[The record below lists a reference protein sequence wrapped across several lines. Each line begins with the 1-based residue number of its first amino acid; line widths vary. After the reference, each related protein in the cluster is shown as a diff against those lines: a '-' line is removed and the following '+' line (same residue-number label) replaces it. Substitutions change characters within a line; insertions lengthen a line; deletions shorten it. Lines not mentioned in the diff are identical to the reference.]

1 MAKRGGGSGRKYVRD
16 SIGRFASK
24 GFSGQSSGRGARLK
38 AKGKKR
44 DGGGAIV
51 KPKRIGE
58 MKNTISK
65 SSSKRKVNASSRA
78 TDRQIARDIAAR
90 SKPTAA
96 RTSKAPANKAKAA
109 YKRASADARMRN
121 ADLRGADAKERRMAN
136 SASAKV
142 KNMQRRRSTSEPKAG
157 AEAPRSKQKA
167 REFARIQR
175 AYGNERRAYAA
186 KGDGFG
192 SAKQSRTASVAKRA
206 RDIYSGKISASYKT
220 TSRLTRTQNP
230 DVLKARIKKGEK
242 LTAARAK
249 KKSVTANSA
258 RVTGKLT
265 RPVATGNIRRTGGRL
280 GPKNTIKPGPKSP
293 RTKMNRAI
301 DNVIK
306 KGKALKGSAE
316 KLRGVK
322 KQADALRGRMLK
334 EDKGRLG
341 KALSKP
347 SVTDKRSRDYGGRLT
362 KAARGQD
369 AATGGKKSSARRA
382 DRAEANIPMRG
393 RRAKQLDASISRA
406 AKQVKAAE
414 TARLMKPKAQIKSE
428 RAAKAEAKR
437 QVAAAKPKRV
447 RSAESLRVSRAKR
460 ITKERSIS
468 LNPAGNSQKGAGR
481 MAANA
486 KRTQD
491 RALAFYKGKAKPAA
505 AKPAAANKISRSPR
519 QLNKDEKIARD
530 VMTDKRFKSDRQRVT
545 EMQRRGVKP
554 GTDVVGLVANVR
566 SKQGGGTT
574 SRIKPAAAKT
584 KLKRSGKKIGVG
596 RLTTNKE
603 QGRKGIVSMSSQAKA
618 ARKGAVAERKSA
630 KMSRIAERQSE
641 IVARRQGRRASNYN
655 PDGTFNQSTANANQ
669 RRLGRSKQLQEKLS
683 YAGGGKNIASKALS
697 KRRTGK
703 RRFG

>member
-51 KPKRIGE
+51 KPTRIGE

-65 SSSKRKVNASSRA
+65 SKSKRKVNASSRA
-78 TDRQIARDIAAR
+78 TDRQIARDVAAR
-90 SKPTAA
+90 SKPAAA
-96 RTSKAPANKAKAA
+96 RTSKAPTNKAKVA
-109 YKRASADARMRN
+109 YKRASGDARMRN

-142 KNMQRRRSTSEPKAG
+142 KNMQRRRSTSDSKAG
-157 AEAPRSKQKA
+157 ADAPRSKQKA

-175 AYGNERRAYAA
+175 AYGNERKAYAA
-186 KGDGFG
+186 KGDGAG
-192 SAKQSRTASVAKRA
+192 TAKQSRSASVAKRA
-206 RDIYSGKISASYKT
+206 RDIYSGKISASKKT
-220 TSRLTRTQNP
+220 TARLTRTQNP

-249 KKSVTANSA
+249 KKSLTANSA

-362 KAARGQD
+362 KGARGQD
-369 AATGGKKSSARRA
+369 PATGGKKSRPKPTSARDAATAKLKIKTATRRKLKA
-382 DRAEANIPMRG
+382 DRSSVIPANPKARRVQGARIG
-393 RRAKQLDASISRA
+393 STVAKKARAKGNAPATVANRVKRKAAVNKANLKENTRYGNATDGKRYVRQVKTSMTLDRAQNFLKTGKLPGKDNSIKAQRSFKAANARINANRA
-406 AKQVKAAE
+406 ARQMSQKEKWAARAE
-414 TARLMKPKAQIKSE
+414 KRRTQ
-428 RAAKAEAKR
+428 AAKAEANAKR
-437 QVAAAKPKRV
+437 LRDANRKVGDNAFWTQPGLGKQRDKARAGLDKSFKELERAKKLRSRADNLERMSKRNKGDAASRQQSRRDKFDSRKISKGQTVNSTLYGPVKV
-447 RSAESLRVSRAKR
+447 LRVNKK
-460 ITKERSIS
+460 TVTIS
-468 LNPAGNSQKGAGR
+468 LNG
-481 MAANA
+481 
-486 KRTQD
+486 
-491 RALAFYKGKAKPAA
+491 GKPFT
-505 AKPAAANKISRSPR
+505 
-519 QLNKDEKIARD
+519 E
-530 VMTDKRFKSDRQRVT
+530 DKSRFK
-545 EMQRRGVKP
+545 E
-554 GTDVVGLVANVR
+554 
-566 SKQGGGTT
+566 
-574 SRIKPAAAKT
+574 
-584 KLKRSGKKIGVG
+584 
-596 RLTTNKE
+596 
-603 QGRKGIVSMSSQAKA
+603 
-618 ARKGAVAERKSA
+618 
-630 KMSRIAERQSE
+630 
-641 IVARRQGRRASNYN
+641 
-655 PDGTFNQSTANANQ
+655 
-669 RRLGRSKQLQEKLS
+669 
-683 YAGGGKNIASKALS
+683 AL
-697 KRRTGK
+697 
-703 RRFG
+703 